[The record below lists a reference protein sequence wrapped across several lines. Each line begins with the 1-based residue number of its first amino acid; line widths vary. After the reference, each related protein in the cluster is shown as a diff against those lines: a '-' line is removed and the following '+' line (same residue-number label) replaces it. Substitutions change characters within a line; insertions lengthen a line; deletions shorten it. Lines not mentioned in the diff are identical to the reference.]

1 MDNHIH
7 ELSTVI
13 MSLFILNLN
22 LNLEDWYLAVASLY
36 HSIPAQLP
44 TLSESFL
51 FNCFYKTPMYKL
63 FDPHNLL
70 LLPNWKYRV
79 SFTFPSFYGIQI
91 CQKFAMKETM
101 KNAQL

>member
-22 LNLEDWYLAVASLY
+22 LNLEDWYFAVVSLY

-44 TLSESFL
+44 TLNPSI
-51 FNCFYKTPMYKL
+51 KL
-63 FDPHNLL
+63 FL
-70 LLPNWKYRV
+70 
-79 SFTFPSFYGIQI
+79 
-91 CQKFAMKETM
+91 
-101 KNAQL
+101 